1 MGSWSQ
7 RPPHP
12 HPASSPEV
20 RGPVSLLLRDCVGT
34 HARVRSSSRVRAPLA
49 PAPRE
54 SWGTVRSKH
63 CHSHE
68 PHRETPLWGEGN
80 RPKRLGA
87 RPMAGG
93 DSSLRQRS
101 KLPRHDPPPHSCPR
115 DPGPPSVPAGLLEG
129 GWVPKSELGADGGSA
144 PLRGRKP
151 PKWQPLGQAETPP
164 AHSESV
170 WESLS
175 PGAAAGRSGLAVA
188 APRPSEC

>member
-1 MGSWSQ
+1 M
-7 RPPHP
+7 
-12 HPASSPEV
+12 
-20 RGPVSLLLRDCVGT
+20 SLLLRDCVGT

-101 KLPRHDPPPHSCPR
+101 KLPRHDPPPQLSAGPR
-115 DPGPPSVPAGLLEG
+115 PAF
-129 GWVPKSELGADGGSA
+129 GA
-144 PLRGRKP
+144 RG
-151 PKWQPLGQAETPP
+151 
-164 AHSESV
+164 
-170 WESLS
+170 
-175 PGAAAGRSGLAVA
+175 AAGRRLGPQIRARS
-188 APRPSEC
+188 

>member
-1 MGSWSQ
+1 M
-7 RPPHP
+7 
-12 HPASSPEV
+12 
-20 RGPVSLLLRDCVGT
+20 SLLLRDCVGT

-101 KLPRHDPPPHSCPR
+101 KLPRHDPPPRSCPR
-115 DPGPPSVPAGLLEG
+115 DPGPPSVPAGCWKAVG
-129 GWVPKSELGADGGSA
+129 SPYQSSELMGVQPHCEDGNRLSGSLWVRLKRPQPTQSLSGSHF
-144 PLRGRKP
+144 PLGLLRAGVGWQ
-151 PKWQPLGQAETPP
+151 WQPRGPQNVNLCFDRGELSGE
-164 AHSESV
+164 SEPV
-170 WESLS
+170 LW
-175 PGAAAGRSGLAVA
+175 A
-188 APRPSEC
+188 